1 MLFTNNYKVVQKKSK
16 GYYLEKNSKFI
27 SYCFIISSEFE
38 VKERIKEI
46 KKKEKSA
53 NHYCYAFVLNPDKSS
68 QKHFD
73 DGEPS
78 SSAGKPI
85 LNQINIHDLT
95 NILIIVVRYFGGRKL
110 GINGL
115 IRSYKNAAKNAI
127 ENTTI
132 LKKEILEKYEIN
144 FEFNK
149 LSNVMKIIKKNDVT
163 IINKNIKNNCNLQLS
178 IKKASY
184 NQIFNDFK
192 KNKIILKYIK

>member
-1 MLFTNNYKVVQKKSK
+1 MLFTNNYKVIQKNSK
-16 GYYLEKNSKFI
+16 GFYIEKNSKFI
-27 SYCFIISSEFE
+27 SYCFKISSEFE
-38 VKERIKEI
+38 VKEIIKEI
-46 KKKEKSA
+46 KIKEKSA
-53 NHYCYAFVLNPDKSS
+53 NHYCYAFVLHPDKSS
-68 QKHFD
+68 KKHFD

-85 LNQINIHDLT
+85 LNQINVHDLT
-95 NILIIVVRYFGGRKL
+95 NVLIIVVRYFGGKKL

-132 LKKEILEKYEIN
+132 LEKEILENYEVN

-149 LSNVMKIIKKNDVT
+149 LGNVMKIIKKNDII
-163 IINKNIKNNCNLQLS
+163 IINKNIQNSYNLQIS

-192 KNKIILKYIK
+192 KNNIILKYIK